1 MWKTPQKRG
10 VEAIPKGTV
19 VDVLN
24 KLDKEKFELLDKGYA
39 FDFML
44 VEKATNDFMHTGIGT
59 GVDMTKLSLI
69 NLLNLYQARQE
80 NVDIEQF
87 AESVKQGIILFA
99 KENKID

>member
-1 MWKTPQKRG
+1 MTKSELTKIYNR
-10 VEAIPKGTV
+10 
-19 VDVLN
+19 LN
-24 KLDKEKFELLDKGYA
+24 KAKFELLDKGYA

>member
-1 MWKTPQKRG
+1 MTKSELTKIYNR
-10 VEAIPKGTV
+10 
-19 VDVLN
+19 
-24 KLDKEKFELLDKGYA
+24 LDKAKFELLDKGYA

-99 KENKID
+99 KENNID

>member
-1 MWKTPQKRG
+1 MTKSELTKIYNR
-10 VEAIPKGTV
+10 
-19 VDVLN
+19 
-24 KLDKEKFELLDKGYA
+24 LDKEKFELLDKGYA

-69 NLLNLYQARQE
+69 NLLNLYQARRE

-87 AESVKQGIILFA
+87 AESVKQGIILYA
-99 KENKID
+99 KENNID

>member
-1 MWKTPQKRG
+1 MTKSELTKIYNR
-10 VEAIPKGTV
+10 
-19 VDVLN
+19 
-24 KLDKEKFELLDKGYA
+24 LDKAKFELLDKGYA

-87 AESVKQGIILFA
+87 AESVKQGIILYA
-99 KENKID
+99 KENNID

>member
-1 MWKTPQKRG
+1 MTKSELTKIYNR
-10 VEAIPKGTV
+10 
-19 VDVLN
+19 
-24 KLDKEKFELLDKGYA
+24 LDKAKFELLDKGYA

-69 NLLNLYQARQE
+69 NLLNLYQARNE

-99 KENKID
+99 KENNID